1 MKLSD
6 LKRVNKL
13 TKDRYILQCLLDAD
27 RFEYIRAIAYDGKHS
42 YDLPNDPRLKRAID
56 EAIASYMYELKCD
69 LAQLGVEV
77 DE

>member
-1 MKLSD
+1 MKISN
-6 LKRVNKL
+6 LKRAVELKNKRD
-13 TKDRYILQCLLDAD
+13 TMQCLLDAD
-27 RFEYIRAIAYDGKHS
+27 GFDYINDGHRE